1 LPSWADSM
9 GRAPLV
15 RHGIR
20 PSDRVAVV
28 GIGGVGHL
36 TIQFSPRVR
45 GASTIRRILKRH
57 RIPPAPLRHTDH
69 RLAAFLGTPARL
81 LQVGARSV
89 PPA

>member
-1 LPSWADSM
+1 M

-36 TIQFSPRVR
+36 TIQVFRRGVR
-45 GASTIRRILKRH
+45 GASTIRRILKRQ

-69 RLAAFLGTPARL
+69 QLAAFLGTQATSISRSTSSTSIAR
-81 LQVGARSV
+81 
-89 PPA
+89 